1 MSKNKNKNNGN
12 RNASDFKIPKD
23 VTKGFMITFKKWKKE
38 NDFYSGKK
46 EAKKAFFA
54 EKLDIFGHS
63 VIPLLVKY
71 GFRNEVKEIKN
82 DLYEV
87 ITDPDFVKVTF
98 KSVDKGDGFENMVLY
113 PIVVQDIGEAL
124 ARQAKAEAAEGNNVV
139 PDMDDMLETSKAI
152 LAKRLKKAKKM
163 GIDEATSYSCLSII
177 PTVEILNIKNDE
189 RSSKK
194 FYIYRKLLTAMYS
207 LAKDKPLSVK
217 VDDLIEFVF
226 RKGEEYIPTFIACV
240 ILEKK
245 ERQNSMTETQK
256 RLFNDLT
263 TWAFGKLETLDKE
276 TINLVLNL
284 YVNVRKDD
292 ENNNRDSARRFYIS
306 SLPEN
311 EYPKTLAAMKKIIDR
326 SEDNKKYF

>member
-1 MSKNKNKNNGN
+1 MSKKNNNGN
-12 RNASDFKIPKD
+12 RGGGEFKIPKD

-38 NDFYSGKK
+38 NDFYSSKK

-54 EKLDIFGHS
+54 EKLDVFGHA
-63 VIPLLVKY
+63 VIPLLIKY
-71 GFRNEVKEIKN
+71 GYRNEVKEIKN

-113 PIVVQDIGEAL
+113 PVICQDIAESL
-124 ARQAKAEAAEGNNVV
+124 TRQCNNESTDSETKV
-139 PDMDDMLETSKAI
+139 PDIDDMLETSKAI
-152 LAKRLKKAKKM
+152 MAKRLKKAKKS
-163 GIDEATSYSCLSII
+163 GIDEATAYSCLCII
-177 PTVEILNIKNDE
+177 PTVEILNIKNDD

-194 FYIYRKLLTAMYS
+194 FYIYRKLLTSMYAM
-207 LAKDKPLSVK
+207 AKDKPLT
-217 VDDLIEFVF
+217 VDVGDLIDFIF

-245 ERQNSMTETQK
+245 ERMNSMTETQK
-256 RLFNDLT
+256 KLFNDLT
-263 TWAFGKLETLDKE
+263 TWAFTKMETLDKE
-276 TINLVLNL
+276 TINLVLTL
-284 YVNVRKDD
+284 YVNWRKDD

-311 EYPKTLAAMKKIIDR
+311 EYPKTLNAMKKIIER
-326 SEDNKKYF
+326 NKDNEKYF